1 MARAG
6 ARPPRLASDAEL
18 VERARSGSDGDA
30 FGELTRRHRG
40 ALVRVCARIVGPDL
54 AEDAAQQALLKAL
67 VALRGDGPP
76 PAEIRAWLL
85 RVARNES
92 IDTVRRHA
100 LEAGSVEAEPVTSRT
115 PHDVLEE
122 RGSLRATVREIGRL
136 PDRQRHA
143 LLLRAIE
150 GHGYEQIAAALDAS
164 EGMVRQL
171 IYRARERVRAAAAAV
186 IAPLWLLR
194 RGLPAAHAA
203 KVSAVV
209 ATAGVAVGGAAVIH
223 HGERVVVSAG
233 PAEANAA
240 TPAQPRAKP
249 AHEMQVVLAGPSKPR
264 RRVNHPALAHPHA
277 IAPKRRAAQSS
288 PAPKPQPQPAAVHHN
303 AAQPSPPP
311 KPQPQP
317 HPHSQPDPQ
326 PAPTPAPEPAHITP
340 APSPPPPPPP
350 APPAPSGPAAPAEA
364 GHISAYSQGTGFGGP
379 LTIERTN
386 GEHAT
391 AYFGELVE
399 LSCYFVRDG
408 HVVSHETCTKE
419 RLTPGTPIAVAEHGK
434 NANGYDVWTRVELIL
449 PAP

>member
-18 VERARSGSDGDA
+18 VERARSASDDDDA

-40 ALVRVCARIVGPDL
+40 ALVRACARIVGPDL

-67 VALRGDGPP
+67 VALRGDGSP

-92 IDTVRRHA
+92 IDAVRRQA
-100 LEAGSVEAEPVTSRT
+100 LEAGSLEPEPVTSRT
-115 PHDVLEE
+115 PHDVLED
-122 RGSLRATVREIGRL
+122 RRSLRATVREIGRL

-150 GHGYEQIAAALDAS
+150 GHGYEQIAEALDAS

-209 ATAGVAVGGAAVIH
+209 ATAAVAAGGVAVIH
-223 HGERVVVSAG
+223 HGDRVVVSAG

-240 TPAQPRAKP
+240 TPAQARTKP
-249 AHEMQVVLAGPSKPR
+249 AHEMQVVLAGPSKPHR
-264 RRVNHPALAHPHA
+264 HVKHRDRAVAHPHP
-277 IAPKRRAAQSS
+277 IAPKRRAARSS
-288 PAPKPQPQPAAVHHN
+288 PAPKSQPAAVHRHP
-303 AAQPSPPP
+303 AQPSPQ
-311 KPQPQP
+311 PQPQSNP
-317 HPHSQPDPQ
+317 HPDPQ
-326 PAPTPAPEPAHITP
+326 PAPPPAPEPVHTT
-340 APSPPPPPPP
+340 PPPPPPP
-350 APPAPSGPAAPAEA
+350 PPPTPPAPSGPAAPAEA
-364 GHISAYSQGTGFGGP
+364 GHISAYTQGPGFGGP
-379 LTIERTN
+379 LTIERSN
-386 GEHAT
+386 GEHVT

-408 HVVSHETCTKE
+408 HVQAHDTCTKE
-419 RLTPGTPIAVAEHGK
+419 RLTPGTPIALAEHGT